1 MLIVNELRKRES
13 MDDTNIHASVISGKV
28 RISSFTIT
36 AEENGN
42 ELLIAYLP
50 AGRGRALPVLC
61 RIETTGV
68 AGDFKVGTG
77 AYTSA
82 LPFEGAKPAE
92 ADNLCKTTTAADGV
106 VKSFS
111 GPVEGLAYHSLEDI
125 PVIFTGPITT
135 GDVIKGL
142 FVYNVT

>member
-13 MDDTNIHASVISGKV
+13 MDDTNIHASVVSGKV

-36 AEENGN
+36 AEEDDT
-42 ELLIAYLP
+42 ELLIAHLP

-61 RIETTGV
+61 RIVTTGV
-68 AGDFKVGTG
+68 AGNFTVGTG

-82 LPFEGAKPAE
+82 VPSEGAQEAV
-92 ADNLCKTTTAADGV
+92 ADNLCATTVAADDA

-125 PVIFTGPITT
+125 PVIFTGTITA
-135 GDVIKGL
+135 GNVVKGI

>member
-36 AEENGN
+36 AEKGDT

-68 AGDFKVGTG
+68 TGNFTVGTG

-82 LPFEGAKPAE
+82 VPSEGAQSAV
-92 ADNLCKTTTAADGV
+92 ADSLCKTTAAADGTT
-106 VKSFS
+106 KSFS
-111 GPVEGLAYHSLEDI
+111 GPVEGFAYNSLEDI
-125 PVIFTGPITT
+125 PVIFTGPITA
-135 GDVIKGL
+135 GDVVKGI

>member
-1 MLIVNELRKRES
+1 MLIVNELRKRKS

-36 AEENGN
+36 AEEGGN

>member
-13 MDDTNIHASVISGKV
+13 MDDTNIHASVIGGKV

-36 AEENGN
+36 AEKDDT
-42 ELLIAYLP
+42 ELLLAYLP
-50 AGRGRALPVLC
+50 AGRGRALPTLC

-82 LPFEGAKPAE
+82 MPGVGTVVAV
-92 ADNLCKTTTAADGV
+92 ADNLCGTTAAADGQI
-106 VKSFS
+106 KSFN

-125 PVIFTGPITT
+125 PVIFTGAITT
-135 GDVIKGL
+135 GDVIKGV

>member
-125 PVIFTGPITT
+125 PVIFTGTITT

>member
-36 AEENGN
+36 AEEDGN

-92 ADNLCKTTTAADGV
+92 ADNLCKTTTAADDT

-125 PVIFTGPITT
+125 PVIFTGPITM
-135 GDVIKGL
+135 GNVIKGL

>member
-1 MLIVNELRKRES
+1 MLTVNELRKRGS

-36 AEENGN
+36 AEKDDT

-68 AGDFKVGTG
+68 TGNFTVGTG

-82 LPFEGAKPAE
+82 VPSEGAQPAV
-92 ADNLCKTTTAADGV
+92 ADSLCKTTAAADGA

-111 GPVEGLAYHSLEDI
+111 GPVEGFAYHSLEDI
-125 PVIFTGPITT
+125 PVIFTGPITA
-135 GDVIKGL
+135 GDVVKGI

>member
-36 AEENGN
+36 AEEDGN

-111 GPVEGLAYHSLEDI
+111 GPVEGLAYHSLEYI

>member
-36 AEENGN
+36 AEEDDT

-68 AGDFKVGTG
+68 TGDFTVGTG

-82 LPFEGAKPAE
+82 VPSEGAQPAV
-92 ADNLCKTTTAADGV
+92 ADSLCKTTVAADGA

-111 GPVEGLAYHSLEDI
+111 GPVEGFAYHSLEDI
-125 PVIFTGPITT
+125 PVIFTGPITA
-135 GDVIKGL
+135 GDVVKGI

>member
-36 AEENGN
+36 AEEDGN

-68 AGDFKVGTG
+68 VGDFKVGTG

-92 ADNLCKTTTAADGV
+92 VDNLCKVTAAADGV

-111 GPVEGLAYHSLEDI
+111 GPIEGLAYHSLEDI
-125 PVIFTGPITT
+125 PVIFTGPITA

>member
-36 AEENGN
+36 AEEDGN

-92 ADNLCKTTTAADGV
+92 ADNLCTTTAAADGV

-125 PVIFTGPITT
+125 PVIFTGTITT